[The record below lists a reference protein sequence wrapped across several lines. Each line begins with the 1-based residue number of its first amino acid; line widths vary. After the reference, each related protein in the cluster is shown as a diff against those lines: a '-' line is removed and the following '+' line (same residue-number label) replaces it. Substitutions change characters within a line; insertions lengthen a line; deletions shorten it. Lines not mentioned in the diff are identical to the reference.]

1 MLGDDEDVFDSVTW
15 ESPAAPQDTVG
26 FATPSGPGYRQA
38 TAAESEEGRGPY
50 DPKWEGYLITS
61 VKDPVKE
68 LAETKDAY
76 VSYLVSAKTNLPV
89 FSMPNPSS
97 RRRFQDF
104 VFLRDHLSRDFPA
117 CVVPPLP
124 DKHRLEYVTGDRFSP
139 EFMER
144 RRLEL
149 HRFLQRLSRHPTLQ
163 RSTLLRAFFESTEW
177 HVHMHQHVA
186 HPPGPE
192 QSAGVID
199 SISDT
204 LLNAFSRVRKPD
216 ERFLAMREGVDKFEE
231 GLALSERLWTRM
243 RTRTNGEYL
252 PRPPLRAHVSGVR
265 VSEAEGDGNPEPG
278 EDLTGDYHDLA
289 VAVQGLGFLES
300 GITDPLNHFSN
311 TLLEFS
317 ALLRHTTHT
326 TSDPFLVHLH
336 SLLMYSH
343 ANRAVLKL
351 RDQKQMDFEELSDYL
366 SGVTAERDRLAAVIS
381 GHAGSTGLGLGA
393 YIKDR
398 VDALRGADDDRSR
411 VERMRNLDGKIKE
424 LQDAVTTAHETS
436 DAFSD
441 ETLREQT
448 IFQHGKDAEM
458 KEMFGNLADGQIEFY
473 RAAMEEWE
481 RIIPIIQR
489 IRVDV

>member
-15 ESPAAPQDTVG
+15 ESPAAPVTYEG
-26 FATPSGPGYRQA
+26 SSAARTGPGFRQS
-38 TAAESEEGRGPY
+38 TSESEDGRGPH

-76 VSYLVSAKTNLPV
+76 VSGSQPQQTNLPI
-89 FSMPNPSS
+89 FSTPNPSA

-104 VFLRDHLSRDFPA
+104 VFLRTHLAKDFPA

-144 RRLEL
+144 RRSDL
-149 HRFLQRLSRHPTLQ
+149 HRFLQRLARHPTLQ

-177 HVHMHQHVA
+177 HVIMHQHVA
-186 HPPGPE
+186 HPPVPE

-199 SISDT
+199 SISDS

-216 ERFLAMREGVDKFEE
+216 ERFLAMREHVDKFEE
-231 GLALSERLWTRM
+231 GISLSERLFSRV
-243 RTRTNGEYL
+243 RNRTN
-252 PRPPLRAHVSGVR
+252 
-265 VSEAEGDGNPEPG
+265 
-278 EDLTGDYHDLA
+278 DLTGDYHDLA
-289 VAVQGLGFLES
+289 VAIQGLGFLES

-317 ALLRHTTHT
+317 ALLRHTTQMT
-326 TSDPFLVHLH
+326 TDPFLVHLH
-336 SLLMYSH
+336 SLLQYSH

-351 RDQKQMDFEELSDYL
+351 RDQKQMDFEELSEYL
-366 SGVTAERDRLAAVIS
+366 SQVTAERDRLAAVIS
-381 GHAGSTGLGLGA
+381 GRAGSTGLGLGA
-393 YIKDR
+393 YIRDR
-398 VDALRGADDDRSR
+398 VDAIRGADDDRTR
-411 VERMRNLDGKIKE
+411 VERMRKLDTKIKE
-424 LQDAVTTAHETS
+424 LQDAVQTAHETS

-441 ETLREQT
+441 ETLREQK
-448 IFQHGKDAEM
+448 IFQSAKESEM
-458 KEMFGNLADGQIEFY
+458 KEMLGNYVDGQIEFY
-473 RAAMEEWE
+473 KAAMEEWE

>member
-15 ESPAAPQDTVG
+15 ESPSAQTYDANHSE
-26 FATPSGPGYRQA
+26 PSIGPGFRQSTTDA
-38 TAAESEEGRGPY
+38 NDDPNH
-50 DPKWEGYLITS
+50 PKWEGYLITS

-76 VSYLVSAKTNLPV
+76 VSYLVSAKTNLRI
-89 FSMPNPSS
+89 FSTPNPSS

-104 VFLRDHLSRDFPA
+104 VFLREHLVRDFPA
-117 CVVPPLP
+117 CVVPALP
-124 DKHRLEYVTGDRFSP
+124 DKHRLEYITGDRFSP

-144 RRLEL
+144 RRLDL

-177 HVHMHQHVA
+177 HVHMHQHIA

-192 QSAGVID
+192 PSPGIID
-199 SISDT
+199 NISDT
-204 LLNAFSRVRKPD
+204 LLNAFARVRKPD
-216 ERFLAMREGVDKFEE
+216 ERFLAMRENVDKFEE
-231 GLALSERLWTRM
+231 GLVLTERLYNRVRG
-243 RTRTNGEYL
+243 RT
-252 PRPPLRAHVSGVR
+252 S
-265 VSEAEGDGNPEPG
+265 DGNPESG
-278 EDLTGDYHDLA
+278 EDLTADYHDLA

-317 ALLRHTTHT
+317 ALLRHETQTTT
-326 TSDPFLVHLH
+326 DPLLAHLH
-336 SLLMYSH
+336 SLLTYSH

-351 RDQKQMDFEELSDYL
+351 RDQKQLDFEELSDYL
-366 SGVTAERDRLAAVIS
+366 SGVTAERDRLAAIIS

-393 YIKDR
+393 YLKDR
-398 VDALRGADDDRSR
+398 VDAIRGADDDRSR
-411 VERMRNLDGKIKE
+411 VEKMRKLDIKIKE

-441 ETLREQT
+441 ETLREQAV
-448 IFQHGKDAEM
+448 FQYTKEAEM
-458 KEMFGNLADGQIEFY
+458 KEMLGNLADGQIEFY
-473 RAAMEEWE
+473 KAAMEEWD
-481 RIIPIIQR
+481 RIIPVIQR

>member
-1 MLGDDEDVFDSVTW
+1 MLGEDEDVFDSVTW
-15 ESPAAPQDTVG
+15 ESPAAPPYDT
-26 FATPSGPGYRQA
+26 AHAPASSGPGFRQS
-38 TAAESEEGRGPY
+38 TSESDEGQGPH

-76 VSYLVSAKTNLPV
+76 VSYLVSAKTNLPI
-89 FSMPNPSS
+89 FSTPNPSS

-104 VFLRDHLSRDFPA
+104 VFLRDHLSKDFPA

-149 HRFLQRLSRHPTLQ
+149 HRFLQRLARHPTLQ

-177 HVHMHQHVA
+177 HVIMHQHVA

-192 QSAGVID
+192 QATGVID

-216 ERFLAMREGVDKFEE
+216 ERFLTMRESADKFEE
-231 GLALSERLWTRM
+231 GLALSERLWTRV
-243 RTRTNGEYL
+243 RNRTN
-252 PRPPLRAHVSGVR
+252 
-265 VSEAEGDGNPEPG
+265 
-278 EDLTGDYHDLA
+278 DLTGDYHDLA

-326 TSDPFLVHLH
+326 TTDPFLVHLH
-336 SLLMYSH
+336 SLLTYSH

-393 YIKDR
+393 YLKDK

-411 VERMRNLDGKIKE
+411 VEKMRKLDTKIKE

-441 ETLREQT
+441 EVLREQAV
-448 IFQHGKDAEM
+448 FQFNKEAEM
-458 KEMFGNLADGQIEFY
+458 KEMFGNFADGQIEFY
-473 RAAMEEWE
+473 KAAMEEWE